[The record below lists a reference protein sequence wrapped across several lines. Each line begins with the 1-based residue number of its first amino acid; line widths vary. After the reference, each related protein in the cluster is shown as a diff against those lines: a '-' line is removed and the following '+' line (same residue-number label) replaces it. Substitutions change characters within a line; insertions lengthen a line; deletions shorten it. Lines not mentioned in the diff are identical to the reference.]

1 MNYSIAGRKAII
13 GKNAGKTLYSASLQL
28 DEPVT
33 LDQFAEHMSS
43 HDCKYNKGDIY
54 SVLIQATK
62 CVREFLL
69 EGRKVQFGDLGT
81 FVPKIKSASTLS
93 SEDFT
98 AQNITVVTARW
109 QVGASIKNMR
119 KDATLNYQPSRKN
132 QALLRQAEKSGQS
145 NMTLAEKTNA
155 GTGTTGDNTGG
166 NTGNPGAG
174 GE

>member
-1 MNYSIAGRKAII
+1 MDYSIAGRKAIL
-13 GKNAGKTLYSASLQL
+13 GKNAGKTLFSATLQL
-28 DEPVT
+28 DEPIT

-81 FVPKIKSASTLS
+81 FVPKIKSVSTTS
-93 SEDFT
+93 AEDFT
-98 AQNITVVTARW
+98 AQNITVVSARW

-119 KDATLNYQPSRKN
+119 ADATLNYQPSRKN
-132 QALLRQAEKSGQS
+132 QALLRQAEKSGQTTMS
-145 NMTLAEKTNA
+145 LAEKTA
-155 GTGTTGDNTGG
+155 TGSGITDG
-166 NTGNPGAG
+166 NSAG